1 MTARHR
7 LQRHVVIVGM
17 LIIAVGLAASSD
29 SLHEHSEALLEW
41 TRQLISTAPILGML
55 VFVLLAMV
63 SAMVAFF
70 SSAVVAPIAIYA
82 WGQAPTLMLLWLGWF
97 IGGLL
102 SFCIGRYLGR
112 SVAGA
117 IVGEEKLSAWTQ
129 ELGERAKFLH
139 VLLFQ
144 ACVPSEIPGYVLGTL
159 HYRFTWYVIALAITE
174 LPYAAA
180 TVYLGESYLEGNSQV
195 FFRIGFGAVVVGL
208 GLYRFARKRRS
219 QVDDA

>member
-7 LQRHVVIVGM
+7 LQRHVVIVGI
-17 LIIAVGLAASSD
+17 LIIAVGLAAGSD
-29 SLHEHSEALLEW
+29 SLHARSEALVEW
-41 TRQLISTAPILGML
+41 ARNLISTAPLLGML

-70 SSAVVAPIAIYA
+70 SSAVLAPIAIYA
-82 WGQAPTLMLLWLGWF
+82 WGRAPTLMLLWLGWF

-117 IVGEEKLSAWTQ
+117 IVGEDKLSAWTQ
-129 ELGERAKFLH
+129 ELGERARFPH

-159 HYRFTWYVIALAITE
+159 HYRFTWYMLALAITE

-180 TVYLGESYLEGNSQV
+180 AVYLGESYLEGNSRV
-195 FFRIGFGAVVVGL
+195 FFLIGFGAVVVGL

-219 QVDDA
+219 QVDGA